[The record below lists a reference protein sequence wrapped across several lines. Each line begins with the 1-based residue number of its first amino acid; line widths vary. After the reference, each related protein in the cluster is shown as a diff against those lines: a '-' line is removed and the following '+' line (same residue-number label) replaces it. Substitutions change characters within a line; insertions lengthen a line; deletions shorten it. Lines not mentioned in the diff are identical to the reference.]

1 MRAAL
6 RLAMAGLGLPLP
18 PQTSVAPPTTLTV
31 YAAAS
36 LTDAFIELGQLME
49 RRYPGLKVRFNF
61 AGSQQLVSQL
71 EQGAA
76 ADVFA
81 SADQRWMDYARR
93 KGLVAGE
100 SPIFATNRLVL
111 IVPRSNPAHIGR
123 LEDLSRGGIKLVLA
137 AETVPAGRYS
147 LVAIRKLAT
156 APGFP
161 SEYESRVLENVVSQ
175 EENVKSVV
183 AKVQL
188 GEAGAGVVYHSDV
201 TPAVAGAVRVF
212 EIPAR
217 FNVTAS
223 YPSAIL
229 EAADNPGAARQFL
242 ELLLSDQGQRVLLQH
257 GFSLAPAATPS
268 ATHP

>member
-1 MRAAL
+1 
-6 RLAMAGLGLPLP
+6 MAGAGLPLP
-18 PQTSVAPPTTLTV
+18 ATANVPAPTTLTV

-36 LTDAFIELGQLME
+36 LTDAFLELGRLME
-49 RRYPGLKVRFNF
+49 RRYTGLSVRFNF

-93 KGLVAGE
+93 KGLVADE

-111 IVPRSNPAHIGR
+111 IVPRSNPGRIGR
-123 LEDLSRGGIKLVLA
+123 LEDLSRQGIKLVLA

-147 LVAIRKLAT
+147 LVAIGKLAA

-161 SEYESRVLENVVSQ
+161 AEYESRVLENVVSQ

-188 GEAGAGVVYHSDV
+188 GEADAGLVYRSDV
-201 TPAVAGAVRVF
+201 TPDVAGAVRAF

-223 YPSAIL
+223 YPGAIL
-229 EAADNPGAARQFL
+229 EAAGNPMAARQFL
-242 ELLLSDQGQRVLLQH
+242 ELLLSDQGQRVLLRH
-257 GFSLAPAATPS
+257 GFSPAPAAPPS